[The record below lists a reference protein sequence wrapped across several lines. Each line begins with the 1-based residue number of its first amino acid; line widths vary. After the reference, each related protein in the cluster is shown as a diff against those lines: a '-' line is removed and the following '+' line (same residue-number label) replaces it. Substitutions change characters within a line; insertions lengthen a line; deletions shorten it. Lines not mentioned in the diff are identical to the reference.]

1 MKFMLLIYGD
11 EQARQKATPADIQ
24 KEGAAYEEFTKSI
37 VASAFET
44 GCGLG
49 RRRSRRGRF
58 PTIISPTIP
67 STTSA
72 ASGASSTQRQ
82 GPRAA
87 DTAKLQLQAYYK
99 VEAKSPEEA
108 VEMASRIPGA
118 QRGTIE
124 VRPVWEFN

>member
-24 KEGAAYEEFTKSI
+24 KEGAAYEEVTKSN
-37 VASAFET
+37 VASGNFLDGDPFEQT
-44 GCGLG
+44 GNAQAVEVRAGK
-49 RRRSRRGRF
+49 
-58 PTIISPTIP
+58 
-67 STTSA
+67 
-72 ASGASSTQRQ
+72 TQTKK
-82 GPRAA
+82 GPA